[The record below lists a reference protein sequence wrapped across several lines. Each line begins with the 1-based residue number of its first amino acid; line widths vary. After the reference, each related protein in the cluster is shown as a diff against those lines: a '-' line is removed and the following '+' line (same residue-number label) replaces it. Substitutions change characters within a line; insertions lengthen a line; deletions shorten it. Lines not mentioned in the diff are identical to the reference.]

1 MTVLA
6 HHPKGRGIC
15 RYSLLPASPQVRG
28 EGHDLQASRGI
39 SASPQGASG
48 TYGDGGG
55 SWLFLGWDYGGKGR
69 PQPSGPPQG
78 CWPATTVPLCFRSR
92 GYASSRTVPLSEPS
106 SRWHLVG
113 RTAKLV
119 RVPRKFSEL
128 SLVVLEAEG
137 PWKA

>member
-6 HHPKGRGIC
+6 HHPKAVGSAPKLGEKGMTSRHPGASLPVPREHQAHTVMGRVLSFLG
-15 RYSLLPASPQVRG
+15 LGLRG
-28 EGHDLQASRGI
+28 
-39 SASPQGASG
+39 QGASP
-48 TYGDGGG
+48 TFW
-55 SWLFLGWDYGGKGR
+55 S
-69 PQPSGPPQG
+69 PPQG